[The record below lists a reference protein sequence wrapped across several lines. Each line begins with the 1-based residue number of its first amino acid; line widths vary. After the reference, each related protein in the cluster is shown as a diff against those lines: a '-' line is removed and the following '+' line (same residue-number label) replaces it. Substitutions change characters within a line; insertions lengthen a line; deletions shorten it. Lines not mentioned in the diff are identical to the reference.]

1 MRSRIGRDG
10 APKTGR
16 AMRAAL
22 AKSGMIGPD
31 RLKRHDAPNTQL
43 ALLSGYPGCVVDA
56 MTPEQRSLVRQRY
69 T

>member
-1 MRSRIGRDG
+1 
-10 APKTGR
+10 
-16 AMRAAL
+16 MRAAL